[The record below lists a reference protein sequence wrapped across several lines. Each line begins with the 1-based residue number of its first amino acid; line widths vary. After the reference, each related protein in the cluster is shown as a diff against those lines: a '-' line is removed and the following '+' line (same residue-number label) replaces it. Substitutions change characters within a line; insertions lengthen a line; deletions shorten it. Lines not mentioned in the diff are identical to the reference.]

1 MSRVSLQEGSQ
12 ALMFL
17 ANYTKDNGDFA
28 EAEQY
33 CTVPHAHAAAA
44 WIAVVVPCM
53 CVCSSLPAYTL
64 LFDALLP
71 VLFLT
76 DCLDSFGW
84 WLATPNE
91 QIHMS

>member
-1 MSRVSLQEGSQ
+1 MSRVSQQEGSQ

-44 WIAVVVPCM
+44 AAAWIALVVPCM
-53 CVCSSLPAYTL
+53 CVCASLPAYTL

-71 VLFLT
+71 VLYLT
-76 DCLDSFGW
+76 VCLD
-84 WLATPNE
+84 
-91 QIHMS
+91 